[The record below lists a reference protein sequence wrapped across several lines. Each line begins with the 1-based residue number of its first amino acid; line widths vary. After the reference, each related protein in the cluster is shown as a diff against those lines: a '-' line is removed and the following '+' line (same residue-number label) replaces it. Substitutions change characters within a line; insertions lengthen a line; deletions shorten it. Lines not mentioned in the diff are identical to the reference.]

1 MKIELKLLDDTR
13 QKSSTVFFLSIFH
26 TFHNLDSQCEFL
38 AKKLQSSFC
47 DTVWLPHLL
56 LSSYSYSKGQLM
68 SPCPSFQH
76 SCRCPPL
83 LFHAG
88 NEFPALHMMAGAESL
103 PIATEKHYTGLQ
115 MLLLSVALKILAMPV
130 PLRGHWRWLQSVL
143 WGWCSFS
150 WEKWSPNIRLSF
162 QPCLSTGNHLW
173 ELMWVTC
180 DLLIINFI
188 LLRHMELS
196 SQLSVTRKTAQLSF
210 NVKAYHSHVKSG
222 RLPFLSAYLPITSK
236 WHFCS
241 QRELQTGGLHCS

>member
-1 MKIELKLLDDTR
+1 MTQGR
-13 QKSSTVFFLSIFH
+13 
-26 TFHNLDSQCEFL
+26 N
-38 AKKLQSSFC
+38 
-47 DTVWLPHLL
+47 LL
-56 LSSYSYSKGQLM
+56 LSFFCPFFIHFTIWTVNVNFLQRNYSPAFVILFDFPICCSLHTHIPKDN
-68 SPCPSFQH
+68 
-76 SCRCPPL
+76 SCHPAPASSIPADVL
-83 LFHAG
+83 HFFSMLAMK
-88 NEFPALHMMAGAESL
+88 FPALHMMAGAESL

-210 NVKAYHSHVKSG
+210 NVKAYHSHVKRG